1 MAQASLGTVKAA
13 ATGATPVAGIPT
25 QGWGAPGDQK
35 AGTRRAEANV
45 ANGTNCEVAS
55 VMANDDNINENA
67 KEGDANGEKAALAE
81 ITEKLAQG
89 DRERAERRRI
99 QNREAARRFQN
110 KKKTFIDNLKYT
122 IAVKVRSRT

>member
-1 MAQASLGTVKAA
+1 MA
-13 ATGATPVAGIPT
+13 
-25 QGWGAPGDQK
+25 D
-35 AGTRRAEANV
+35 
-45 ANGTNCEVAS
+45 
-55 VMANDDNINENA
+55 DDNINENA

-81 ITEKLAQG
+81 MTEKLAQG